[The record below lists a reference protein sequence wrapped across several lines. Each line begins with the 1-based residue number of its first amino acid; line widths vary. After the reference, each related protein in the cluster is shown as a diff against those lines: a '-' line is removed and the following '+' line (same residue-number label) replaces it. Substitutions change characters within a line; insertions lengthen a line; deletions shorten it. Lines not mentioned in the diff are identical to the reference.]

1 MPNIKK
7 LFTHYLQQLKEIVA
21 LLPEELLN
29 QTLADDMFSL
39 EMHAKIAANFSLR
52 GYCSLLGVE
61 VVSFFQ
67 QQTGLNALNQQIAD
81 TLAYL
86 DAAVEITEFD
96 DSKLLTDKAGDAEIS
111 LPQSEFIHLYIVPN
125 FLFHISMVYA
135 IARANGIALS
145 KGNFDGFHSYPPGF
159 SFFSLDSTVI

>member
-1 MPNIKK
+1 MPKIKK
-7 LFTHYLQQLKEIVA
+7 LFSHYLQQLQEIVS
-21 LLPEELLN
+21 LLPEELLSCS
-29 QTLADDMFSL
+29 LADDMFSL

-52 GYCSLLGVE
+52 GYCPLLDSK

-67 QQTGLNALNQQIAD
+67 ETPGLDALNQQISD
-81 TLAYL
+81 TLTYL
-86 DAAVEITEFD
+86 NAAAEIIEFD
-96 DSKLLTDKAGDAEIS
+96 DNKQLSDKAGDAEIT

-145 KGNFDGFHSYPPGF
+145 KGNFDGFHSYSPGF
-159 SFFSLDSTVI
+159 RFASQGNK